1 MFHTTVYG
9 INITI
14 PFFTITWVHKQSRM
28 ISKNPDQPID
38 YNKAILNV
46 FEALTRYSLFEDK

>member
-1 MFHTTVYG
+1 SIFYYYMVD
-9 INITI
+9 
-14 PFFTITWVHKQSRM
+14 KQSRM

-38 YNKAILNV
+38 YNKATLNV

>member
-14 PFFTITWVHKQSRM
+14 PFYYYMVDKQSRM

-38 YNKAILNV
+38 YNKATLNV